1 MDISLLAPK
10 RRPIPAP
17 AIGRGGRS
25 KLEER
30 THPHPQASLQL
41 VVRNRIEVSLQ
52 VRVIHR
58 LIPGFL
64 TRPNRVHLRYGS
76 RVRLARLRRTNY
88 SVSRSLG
95 YLSNGQLQGKLLS
108 AYKISQAFPGTP
120 PVGHGDRVCWS
131 RTRSMP
137 TRRRSLPPVR
147 FCARYPRHQG
157 LGYLAES
164 MRVRGTGS
172 KRVLHRGAQGL
183 DWRKIAVAAKRESEI
198 GGPAN

>member
-1 MDISLLAPK
+1 MRRFRENLTQRVKFRTSSRLAAVPQGCAERPRLRVWSFSSSPK
-10 RRPIPAP
+10 KGRPIPAP
-17 AIGRGGRS
+17 ALGRGGRS

-120 PVGHGDRVCWS
+120 LKGRVTRCWYSSILGDGGS
-131 RTRSMP
+131 P
-137 TRRRSLPPVR
+137 L
-147 FCARYPRHQG
+147 QG
-157 LGYLAES
+157 
-164 MRVRGTGS
+164 
-172 KRVLHRGAQGL
+172 
-183 DWRKIAVAAKRESEI
+183 
-198 GGPAN
+198 